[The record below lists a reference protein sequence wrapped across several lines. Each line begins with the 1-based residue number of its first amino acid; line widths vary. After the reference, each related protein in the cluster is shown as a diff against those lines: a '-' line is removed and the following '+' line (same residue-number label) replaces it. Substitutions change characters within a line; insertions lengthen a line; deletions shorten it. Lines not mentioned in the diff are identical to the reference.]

1 VADIQKGD
9 GGKVVLLIIG
19 AIVVVFVMMQIKGG
33 RDGCEASGRQT
44 QGLVECV
51 EPSPSSAP

>member
-1 VADIQKGD
+1 MQKGQ
-9 GGKVVLLIIG
+9 GGTVVLWIVG
-19 AIVVVFVMMQIKGG
+19 AIIVVFVMMQIKGG

-51 EPSPSSAP
+51 ELKPEPTP